1 MPRRS
6 NMDIERERIEPPET
20 DDAEADLADDPEGQ
34 EEPADDDEV
43 VREDDEQSL
52 EGRSR

>member
-6 NMDIERERIEPPET
+6 KVDVERERDP
-20 DDAEADLADDPEGQ
+20 DGEADLADDLEEQEGTSEHEA
-34 EEPADDDEV
+34 EEPP
-43 VREDDEQSL
+43 EDDEQSL